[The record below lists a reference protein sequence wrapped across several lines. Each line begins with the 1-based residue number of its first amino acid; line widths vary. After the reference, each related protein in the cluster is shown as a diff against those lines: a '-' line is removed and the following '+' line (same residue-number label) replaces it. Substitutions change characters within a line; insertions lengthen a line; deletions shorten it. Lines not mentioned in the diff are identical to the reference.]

1 MSSRYVYVSEK
12 LEMGSQVNEFLR
24 NMLRK
29 KNEIPTSISLQDLS
43 LVYI

>member
-1 MSSRYVYVSEK
+1 MYVYVSEK
-12 LEMGSQVNEFLR
+12 LEMGSQVNEIQR

-29 KNEIPTSISLQDLS
+29 KIEIPTSTSLQDLS